1 MWLTIYLLGVASTV
15 AVAQPLAWELPYAA
29 GAAKKE
35 KKKGNKLCWGTWT
48 RRVLDL

>member
-35 KKKGNKLCWGTWT
+35 KKREISCVGELGLEEC
-48 RRVLDL
+48 